1 MSHRSVIDGF
11 DFAAGEAMLR
21 GTLPVGELARLHDV
35 LASTSGVLD
44 YTISGMRD
52 EQGRAALRL
61 QVDGALRL
69 TCQRCLSALKFPVSI
84 DSTLVLAASQREIDR
99 DPIEAQGPD
108 RIIGSRDMAVWELLE
123 DELLLAVPFAPRHER
138 CAARAEARDDRHR
151 SPFEEL
157 RDMLGA
163 KRSKRG

>member
-1 MSHRSVIDGF
+1 
-11 DFAAGEAMLR
+11 
-21 GTLPVGELARLHDV
+21 
-35 LASTSGVLD
+35 VLD

-61 QVDGALRL
+61 QINGALKL
-69 TCQRCLSALKFPVSI
+69 TCQRCLSELEFPVSI
-84 DSTLVLAASQREIDR
+84 DSTLVLAASQQEIDR

-108 RIIGSRDMAVWELLE
+108 RIIGSRDMAARELIE

-138 CAARAEARDDRHR
+138 CAAQAEARDDQHR

>member
-1 MSHRSVIDGF
+1 
-11 DFAAGEAMLR
+11 MLR
-21 GTLPVGELARLHDV
+21 GTLAVGELARLHDV
-35 LASTSGVLD
+35 LASTNGALD

-61 QVDGALRL
+61 QVAGALRL
-69 TCQRCLSALKFPVSI
+69 TCQRCLSGLEFALNI
-84 DSTLVLAASQREIDR
+84 DSTLVLAASQREIDL

-108 RIIGSRDMAVWELLE
+108 RIVGSRDMAVRELLE

-138 CAARAEARDDRHR
+138 CAAQAQAVDDRHR